1 MKYIYIYIERKKKKC
16 TTENAVSSQNGLK
29 WTRQEAFS
37 GYHFFNANDNIQNVG
52 ERERGRYLLKLP
64 WLLFQRFKSYGF
76 SIGYRGKRDENV
88 TSYFCLFNELART
101 VRLTFRSM
109 VRPFDSTPSISLF
122 VSGEVSKDIEIGG
135 KDRGQRVIK
144 RD

>member
-1 MKYIYIYIERKKKKC
+1 M
-16 TTENAVSSQNGLK
+16 
-29 WTRQEAFS
+29 
-37 GYHFFNANDNIQNVG
+37 
-52 ERERGRYLLKLP
+52 
-64 WLLFQRFKSYGF
+64 
-76 SIGYRGKRDENV
+76 

-135 KDRGQRVIK
+135 KDRG
-144 RD
+144 